1 MNNMKLQ
8 DYLEKHNKLQSMN
21 NKIDEWS
28 LNYQFEKLVPLIE
41 AGYDFQDIVDFFAVK
56 FSDFVHNGNLDEIL
70 KERKTE
76 GVK

>member
-8 DYLEKHNKLQSMN
+8 DYLDKHNKIQSMN
-21 NKIDEWS
+21 SKIDEWS

-41 AGYDFQDIVDFFAVK
+41 AGYDFQDIIDFFAVK
-56 FSDFVHNGNLDEIL
+56 FSDFVHNGRLDEIL

-76 GVK
+76 GEK